1 MITAEQVKALRDRTG
16 VSLGECKKALET
28 AAGDET
34 RALESLRAAG
44 VALQEKK
51 ANRALGAGL
60 ISVYLHSDGRLGALA
75 ELVCETDFVAK
86 NPAFKQLADDLAM
99 QVAAFAPADST
110 ALLAQPFIRDQSRT
124 VADLLRE
131 SVQKFGERI
140 ELTRFSR
147 LAVGD

>member
-16 VSLGECKKALET
+16 VSLGECKKALEA

-51 ANRALGAGL
+51 SSRTLGAGL
-60 ISVYLHSDGRLGALA
+60 VSTYLHSDGRLGALA

-99 QVAAFAPADST
+99 QVAAFAPADVA
-110 ALLAQPFIRDQSRT
+110 ALLAQPFIRDQNRT
-124 VADLLRE
+124 VADLLRDN
-131 SVQKFGERI
+131 VQKFCERI
-140 ELTRFSR
+140 ELARFSR
-147 LAVGD
+147 LAVGG